1 MKNASVY
8 EAIRSLYNVE
18 RKGVRGVV
26 NNVERKGVRGVV
38 NGTEP
43 GPTNS
48 NDGSEIK
55 HTSPHRLMKNPL
67 NNNLIPC
74 KHFMKQST

>member
-1 MKNASVY
+1 MLK
-8 EAIRSLYNVE
+8 E
-18 RKGVRGVV
+18 KGL
-26 NNVERKGVRGVV
+26 ED
-38 NGTEP
+38 GTEP

-67 NNNLIPC
+67 NNNCLTVADGRGDR
-74 KHFMKQST
+74 SG

>member
-8 EAIRSLYNVE
+8 EAIRSLY
-18 RKGVRGVV
+18 
-26 NNVERKGVRGVV
+26 NVERKGVRGVV